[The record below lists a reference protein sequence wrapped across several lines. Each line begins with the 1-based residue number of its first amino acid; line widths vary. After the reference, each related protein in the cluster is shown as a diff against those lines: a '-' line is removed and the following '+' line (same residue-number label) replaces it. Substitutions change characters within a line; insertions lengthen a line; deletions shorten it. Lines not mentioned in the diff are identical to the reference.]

1 MTVGAYDEGIRHAIT
16 KLAHL
21 HFVAADEYRNRVI
34 QLGELPKN
42 VFNVGGL
49 GVDGISQTKL
59 ISKEKLSALL
69 DFRFKG
75 KIYLLTF
82 HPVTQDNH
90 LF

>member
-1 MTVGAYDEGIRHAIT
+1 MTVGAYDDEIRHAIT

-34 QLGELPKN
+34 QLGELQKN

-59 ISKEKLSALL
+59 ISK
-69 DFRFKG
+69 R
-75 KIYLLTF
+75 
-82 HPVTQDNH
+82 N
-90 LF
+90 

>member
-1 MTVGAYDEGIRHAIT
+1 MTVGAYDEIRHAIT

-34 QLGELPKN
+34 QLGGAKN

-59 ISKEKLSALL
+59 IPREIVCVI
-69 DFRFKG
+69 G
-75 KIYLLTF
+75 CQI
-82 HPVTQDNH
+82 
-90 LF
+90 

>member
-1 MTVGAYDEGIRHAIT
+1 MMKDQACYN

-59 ISKEKLSALL
+59 IPKEIVCII
-69 DFRFKG
+69 G
-75 KIYLLTF
+75 CQI
-82 HPVTQDNH
+82 
-90 LF
+90 